1 MVAAAQPSSRPISVT
16 FRVWRQAGP
25 KTAGAFVDYPAQ
37 DLNPNMSFLEA
48 LDVVNDELTV
58 KGEEPIAFAHD
69 CREGICGTCSCTI
82 NGKPHGPG
90 RGIATCQLYMR
101 SFQDGDVIVVE
112 PFRATAFPIVRDL
125 ITDRTAFDQIQQAG
139 GFITARAGSAP
150 DANALPVP
158 KPDADLAMD
167 AATCIGCGACVA
179 ACKNASAM
187 LFVAA
192 KVSHLGLMPQ
202 GQAERDKRVLAMVH
216 TMDELGF
223 GNCTNYFECSAA
235 CPKLISHDFIG
246 RMNRDYLKATLRSSF
261 QAESLGASGGAG

>member
-1 MVAAAQPSSRPISVT
+1 MVAANTTQPLSIT
-16 FRVWRQAGP
+16 LRVWRQADARQPG
-25 KTAGAFVDYPAQ
+25 KFVEYQAK
-37 DLNPNMSFLEA
+37 DLSPNMSFLEM
-48 LDVVNDELTV
+48 LDVVNDQLTG
-58 KGEEPIAFAHD
+58 KGEDPIAFAHD

-90 RGIATCQLYMR
+90 KGVATCQIYMR
-101 SFQDGDVIVVE
+101 AFRDGDVVTVE
-112 PFRATAFPIVRDL
+112 PFRAAAFPVVKDL
-125 ITDRTAFDQIQQAG
+125 ITDRSAFDKIQSAG
-139 GFITARAGSAP
+139 GFITVRAGSAP
-150 DANALPVP
+150 EANGMPVP

-202 GQAERDKRVLAMVH
+202 GQAERDRRVLAMVG

-223 GNCTNYFECSAA
+223 GNCTNYYECSAA
-235 CPKLISHDFIG
+235 CPKLISHDFIA
-246 RMNRDYLKATLRSSF
+246 RMNRDFLTASF
-261 QAESLGASGGAG
+261 RTSFKPESAGASGGAA